1 MSERRTGA
9 TSAQIE
15 AAAIVEYELF
25 NEGVAPSWGRTTAAT
40 RTRWIERSAEYASA
54 LVDAEHRIV
63 SVDDLRVISQ
73 PSKHS
78 SPDLGEALDRIAAL
92 LGPADE

>member
-1 MSERRTGA
+1 MSERRAGA
-9 TSAQIE
+9 TIAQIE

-63 SVDDLRVISQ
+63 RVDDLRALL
-73 PSKHS
+73 KKAM
-78 SPDLGEALDRIAAL
+78 EAPRQTQLYDRIAAL